1 MAKTVVYIVINTF
14 CSILE
19 LLTFILGTYDL
30 IKWTNQ
36 FYRCLPTLFFY
47 VFALICILTDI
58 VTVWL
63 SSINKDQMLLFWII
77 T

>member
-1 MAKTVVYIVINTF
+1 MMNTGYIVTNTI
-14 CSILE
+14 CTILE
-19 LLTFILGTYDL
+19 LLTFMVGTYDL

-47 VFALICILTDI
+47 VFGLICILTDI

-63 SSINKDQMLLFWII
+63 SNNKDQMLLFWII